1 MKTVLALA
9 AALVLS
15 ACTGSAPDRA
25 PHTAAQRIV
34 TLMPSFAED
43 LCTIGAGD
51 QLIAVSAYS
60 TDVKCA
66 VRLPVVSD
74 FASVDTEKI
83 LAMHPDLVVAIPSQ
97 RRLTAP
103 LQRAGVEVVFLKDDS
118 YADLLRN
125 ISQLGALS
133 GHQDAANATVTSL
146 QQQTSQLRASEHFAK
161 RPRVFVVVTVLP
173 IWTAGTSS
181 YISTLIDYAGGRNAV
196 SLTQPY
202 MQYGAEALLR
212 LQPDALIA
220 STDAHLDLVLDR
232 EPWRSL
238 RAVRAHHVFLY
249 PAVLLNMPGPR
260 YNEGIQWLIERLRP
274 LAK

>member
-15 ACTGSAPDRA
+15 ACVGSAPARA
-25 PHTAAQRIV
+25 PRAVAQRIV

-66 VRLPVVSD
+66 AHLPVVSD

-83 LAMHPDLVVAIPSQ
+83 LTMHPGLVVAIPSQ
-97 RRLTAP
+97 RRLASP
-103 LQRAGVEVVFLKDDS
+103 LQRAGVPVVYLKDDS

-125 ISQLGALS
+125 ITQLGALS
-133 GHQDAANATVTSL
+133 GYRDAANATVTTLRQRTAQL
-146 QQQTSQLRASEHFAK
+146 QASEHFTK
-161 RPRVFVVVTVLP
+161 HPRVFVVVTALP

-196 SLTQPY
+196 SLAQPY

-220 STDAHLDLVLDR
+220 STDAHLDLLLDR

-238 RAVRAHHVFLY
+238 RAVRAHHVFVY
-249 PAVLLNMPGPR
+249 PTVLLNMPGPR